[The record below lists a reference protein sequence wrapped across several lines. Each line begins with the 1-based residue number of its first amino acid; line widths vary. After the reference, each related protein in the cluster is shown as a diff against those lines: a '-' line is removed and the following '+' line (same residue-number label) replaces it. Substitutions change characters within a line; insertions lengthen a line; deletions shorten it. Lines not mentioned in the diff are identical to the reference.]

1 MIGAQL
7 GKMEQLLGEEM
18 LIDGQKELMTRG
30 ADASVEASNGLVDKE
45 LESVDENES
54 ELEQKSSDL
63 KTNMKNAMQEIQNQ
77 LILPKLTASQA
88 NQNANAKIEALDSAL
103 NTFSGQTG
111 EGSLLQTGSVETS
124 FSEED
129 ATQAEDAVTRLNA
142 ELKKENAKMRAE
154 NQKLTDSL
162 AK

>member
-88 NQNANAKIEALDSAL
+88 NQDANAKIAQLDSAL

-111 EGSLLQTGSVETS
+111 SFLQTGSVEQS
-124 FSEED
+124 FSEAD
-129 ATQAEDAVTRLNA
+129 AQQAEDAVMKLNA
-142 ELKKENAKMRAE
+142 ELMKENSKMRAE
-154 NQKLTDSL
+154 NKKL
-162 AK
+162 